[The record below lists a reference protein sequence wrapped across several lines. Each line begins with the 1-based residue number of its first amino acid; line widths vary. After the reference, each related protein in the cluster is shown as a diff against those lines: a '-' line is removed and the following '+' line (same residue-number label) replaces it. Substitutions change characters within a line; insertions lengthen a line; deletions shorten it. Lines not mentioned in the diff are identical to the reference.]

1 MRSQKLASDLL
12 MLAGITPFLIVLAFF
27 VLNLGAMGDDA
38 LGVGFATSV
47 GYGIAYV
54 LTLTCAFPASLW
66 SYRLSKSV
74 EVDSRYSSIARLIV
88 IIIMA
93 SPFVLCGLA
102 VLCLGIA
109 SFG

>member
-1 MRSQKLASDLL
+1 MRNQKLASDVL
-12 MLAGITPFLIVLAFF
+12 MLVGIGPFLIVLAFF
-27 VLNLGAMGDDA
+27 VLNVGATGDDA
-38 LGVGFATSV
+38 LGVGFSTV
-47 GYGIAYV
+47 IGYGIAYL

-66 SYRLSKSV
+66 SYRQSKSV
-74 EVDSRYSSIARLIV
+74 EVKSRYSSIARSIV

-102 VLCLGIA
+102 VLCFGIA

>member
-1 MRSQKLASDLL
+1 MRGQKLASDIL
-12 MLAGITPFLIVLAFF
+12 MLVGIAPFLIVLAFF
-27 VLNLGAMGDDA
+27 VLNVGVTGDDA
-38 LGVGFATSV
+38 LGVGFATAI
-47 GYGIAYV
+47 GYGIAYL

-66 SYRLSKSV
+66 SYQLSKSV
-74 EVDSRYSSIARLIV
+74 EAKKRYSSIARSIV

-93 SPFVLCGLA
+93 SPFVLCVLA